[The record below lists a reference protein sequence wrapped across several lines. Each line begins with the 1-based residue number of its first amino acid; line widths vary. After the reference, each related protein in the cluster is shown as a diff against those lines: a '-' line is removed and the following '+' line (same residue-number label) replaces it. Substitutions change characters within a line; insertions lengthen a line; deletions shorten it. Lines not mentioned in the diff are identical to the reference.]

1 MAESILKLR
10 VESSEYDNKIKRAA
24 EGLQRYADGCRK
36 AGGTLTQL
44 DDGVLEF
51 TRSLGQMETVSK
63 SAKGSI
69 AEMTKTFTDLSVIYN
84 KLTDEEKN
92 APFGQ
97 ALSSSLDQLKGR
109 IQSGNEEIKNIRE
122 SLNGGGSL
130 KDALN
135 QVAGKFGLNVD
146 ILTKYGAV
154 LGATSAAL
162 KVAKD
167 AFMQSE
173 SNIDEWGR
181 TIKGAEGAY
190 DIFLQTLNNG
200 NWSNFFSNLS
210 QAITGARDLYDAF
223 DRLNSIKA
231 NNAVAIAM
239 VQAEIQQL
247 RVLKQQGQNVDDKI
261 KDATKRLASLQSQS
275 ANAGINAGRGQV
287 VNTLRNGVNSIGG
300 ATINNATL
308 NRVADNISKQGQ
320 AYFDYM
326 KRRAA
331 DLEKRGMV
339 TKTQTI
345 NDSQGG
351 TYERQY
357 KVFDINALSKEQQK
371 QYAIAKTVTER
382 ETEIQKGLSVWSQ
395 SVQEQ
400 AAATREQFRD
410 NRYALQGSGGKGG
423 SGDHITIKT
432 EEQLNNEQIN
442 KLTQEY
448 IKATDDRRKA
458 IEAEIKGLQ
467 QRNEEIKKLTDIA
480 QGKVAPE
487 GSLNAL
493 NEELKKLQTERGKL
507 TDPIDIE
514 IQDQQIKEVQ
524 DEIDRLNGKKVTV
537 DIEANIPDLR
547 TPFERLQ
554 DSIKLELSA
563 KNIDVDKNA
572 LKSLTEVVTKYD
584 IQTGAVDMSKV
595 MAQTEQLTQA
605 GMSAGEAY
613 SKALENAIAQTI
625 DLSTIQQ
632 RIGDEIDI
640 PDETWQALQ
649 DQINEKLAEL
659 NIKPIK
665 IDFSTG
671 NIKKQSKEMS
681 KDWNAA
687 AQAVQAVGSAMAS
700 IEDPATKVVGTIA
713 QAIASIA
720 LGYATATTQAATLG
734 PWAWVAFAAT
744 GMAQMV
750 SMISAIHSA
759 TGYAQGGMI
768 KGNSYSGDN
777 IGGLV
782 DGSQLVGLNAGEVV
796 LNASQQSM
804 LANNL
809 QGGGGGKMEIVGVL
823 TGENVVLMADRW
835 GRRTGRGELLFGKN
849 L

>member
-10 VESSEYDNKIKRAA
+10 VESSEYENKITRAA

-63 SAKGSI
+63 SARGSVN
-69 AEMTKTFTDLSVIYN
+69 EMTKAFTELSVQYN

-97 ALSSSLDQLKGR
+97 AMKSSLDELRGR
-109 IQSGNEEIKNIRE
+109 IQSGNAEIKNISE
-122 SLNGGGSL
+122 SLNGGGGL

-135 QVAGKFGLNVD
+135 QVAGKFGLNVEM
-146 ILTKYGAV
+146 LTKYGAA
-154 LGATSAAL
+154 LGAVSAAL

-190 DIFLQTLNNG
+190 DIYLQTLNNG

-261 KDATKRLASLQSQS
+261 KDATKLLASLQAQS
-275 ANAGINAGRGQV
+275 ANAGINAGKNQV

-320 AYFDYM
+320 AYFDFM

-331 DLEKRGMV
+331 DLEKKGMV
-339 TKTQTI
+339 TRTQTI

-371 QYAIAKTVTER
+371 QYAIAKVVTER
-382 ETEIQKGLSVWSQ
+382 ETEIQKGLTVWSQ
-395 SVQEQ
+395 AVNEQ
-400 AAATREQFRD
+400 TASTREQFRD
-410 NRYALQGSGGKGG
+410 NRYALQGSGGSGSKGG
-423 SGDHITIKT
+423 KVTEIPISGSIDEQTAKVQELQKAWRAAADDDSRTKIKAQLDEAQKVLDLMTGKKITI
-432 EEQLNNEQIN
+432 E
-442 KLTQEY
+442 
-448 IKATDDRRKA
+448 
-458 IEAEIKGLQ
+458 
-467 QRNEEIKKLTDIA
+467 
-480 QGKVAPE
+480 APE
-487 GSLNAL
+487 GSLKAL
-493 NEELKKLQTERGKL
+493 NDELKKLQEARQLL
-507 TDPIDIE
+507 TDPIEIE

-524 DEIDRLNGKKVTV
+524 DEIDRLNGKKVEV
-537 DIEANIPDLR
+537 E
-547 TPFERLQ
+547 
-554 DSIKLELSA
+554 LEVNGLS
-563 KNIDVDKNA
+563 
-572 LKSLTEVVTKYD
+572 SF
-584 IQTGAVDMSKV
+584 
-595 MAQTEQLTQA
+595 EQLQQSLKIKIAEQNMEVDTNTLQTLMKTA
-605 GMSAGEAY
+605 IENGMDSLNPDFASLQEKMREGM
-613 SKALENAIAQTI
+613 N
-625 DLSTIQQ
+625 
-632 RIGDEIDI
+632 I

-659 NIKPIK
+659 DIEPIK

-681 KDWNAA
+681 KDWKDAA
-687 AQAVQAVGSAMAS
+687 SAIQSVGSAMAS
-700 IEDPATKVVGTIA
+700 IEDPAAKVVGTVA
-713 QAIASIA
+713 QAIATMA
-720 LGYATATTQAATLG
+720 LSYAQASSAAAANPANAG
-734 PWAWVAFAAT
+734 WGWIAFAAT
-744 GMAQMV
+744 GLATMLSSIA
-750 SMISAIHSA
+750 AIHSA

-809 QGGGGGKMEIVGVL
+809 QGSGGGKMEIVGVL

>member
-10 VESSEYDNKIKRAA
+10 VESSEYENKIKRAA

-63 SAKGSI
+63 SARGSVN
-69 AEMTKTFTDLSVIYN
+69 EMTKAFTELSVQYN

-97 ALSSSLDQLKGR
+97 ALKSSLDELRGR
-109 IQSGNEEIKNIRE
+109 IQSGNAEIKNISE
-122 SLNGGGSL
+122 SLNGGGGL

-135 QVAGKFGLNVD
+135 QVAGKFGLNVEM
-146 ILTKYGAV
+146 LTKYGAA
-154 LGATSAAL
+154 LGAVSAAL

-261 KDATKRLASLQSQS
+261 KDATKRLASLQAQS
-275 ANAGINAGRGQV
+275 ANAGINAGKNQV

-320 AYFDYM
+320 AYFDFM

-331 DLEKRGMV
+331 DLEKKGMV
-339 TKTQTI
+339 TRTQTI

-371 QYAIAKTVTER
+371 QYAIAKVVTER
-382 ETEIQKGLSVWSQ
+382 ETEIQKGLTVWSQ
-395 SVQEQ
+395 AVNEQ
-400 AAATREQFRD
+400 TASTREQFRD
-410 NRYALQGSGGKGG
+410 NRYALQGSGGSGSKGG
-423 SGDHITIKT
+423 KVTEIPISGSIDEQTAKVQELQKAWRAAADDDSRTKIKAQLDEAQKVLDLMTGKKITI
-432 EEQLNNEQIN
+432 E
-442 KLTQEY
+442 
-448 IKATDDRRKA
+448 
-458 IEAEIKGLQ
+458 
-467 QRNEEIKKLTDIA
+467 
-480 QGKVAPE
+480 APE
-487 GSLNAL
+487 GSLKAL
-493 NEELKKLQTERGKL
+493 NDELKKLQEARQLL
-507 TDPIDIE
+507 TDPIEIE

-524 DEIDRLNGKKVTV
+524 DEIDRLNGKKVEV
-537 DIEANIPDLR
+537 E
-547 TPFERLQ
+547 
-554 DSIKLELSA
+554 LEVNGLS
-563 KNIDVDKNA
+563 
-572 LKSLTEVVTKYD
+572 SF
-584 IQTGAVDMSKV
+584 
-595 MAQTEQLTQA
+595 EQLQQSLKIKIAEQNMEVDTNTLQTLMKTA
-605 GMSAGEAY
+605 IENGMDSLNPDFASLQEKMREGM
-613 SKALENAIAQTI
+613 N
-625 DLSTIQQ
+625 
-632 RIGDEIDI
+632 I

-659 NIKPIK
+659 DIEPIK

-681 KDWNAA
+681 KDWKDAA
-687 AQAVQAVGSAMAS
+687 SAIQSVGSAMAS
-700 IEDPATKVVGTIA
+700 IEDPAAKVVGTVA
-713 QAIASIA
+713 QAIATMA
-720 LGYATATTQAATLG
+720 LSYAQASSAAAANPANAG
-734 PWAWVAFAAT
+734 WGWIAFAAT
-744 GMAQMV
+744 GLATMLSSIA
-750 SMISAIHSA
+750 AIHSA

-809 QGGGGGKMEIVGVL
+809 QGSGGGKMEIVGVL

>member
-10 VESSEYDNKIKRAA
+10 VESSEYENKIKRAA

-63 SAKGSI
+63 SARGSVN
-69 AEMTKTFTDLSVIYN
+69 EMTKAFTELSVQYN

-97 ALSSSLDQLKGR
+97 ALKSSLDELRGR

-135 QVAGKFGLNVD
+135 QVAGKFGLNVEM
-146 ILTKYGAV
+146 LTKYGAA
-154 LGATSAAL
+154 LGAVSAAL

-261 KDATKRLASLQSQS
+261 KDATKRLASLQAQS
-275 ANAGINAGRGQV
+275 ANAGINAGKNQV

-320 AYFDYM
+320 AYFDFM

-331 DLEKRGMV
+331 DLEKKGMV
-339 TKTQTI
+339 TRTQTI

-371 QYAIAKTVTER
+371 QYAIAKVVTER
-382 ETEIQKGLSVWSQ
+382 ETEIQKGLTVWSQ
-395 SVQEQ
+395 AVNEQ
-400 AAATREQFRD
+400 TASTREQFRD
-410 NRYALQGSGGKGG
+410 NRYALQGSGGSGSKGG
-423 SGDHITIKT
+423 KVTEIPISGSIDEQTAKVQELQKAWRAAADDDSRTKIKAQLDEAQKVLDLMTGKKITI
-432 EEQLNNEQIN
+432 E
-442 KLTQEY
+442 
-448 IKATDDRRKA
+448 
-458 IEAEIKGLQ
+458 
-467 QRNEEIKKLTDIA
+467 
-480 QGKVAPE
+480 APE
-487 GSLNAL
+487 GSLKAL
-493 NEELKKLQTERGKL
+493 NDELKKLQEARQLL
-507 TDPIDIE
+507 TDPIEIE

-524 DEIDRLNGKKVTV
+524 DEIDRLNGKKVEV
-537 DIEANIPDLR
+537 E
-547 TPFERLQ
+547 
-554 DSIKLELSA
+554 LEVNGLS
-563 KNIDVDKNA
+563 
-572 LKSLTEVVTKYD
+572 SF
-584 IQTGAVDMSKV
+584 
-595 MAQTEQLTQA
+595 EQLQQSLKIKIAEQNMEVDTNTLQTLMKTA
-605 GMSAGEAY
+605 IENGMDSLNPDFASLQEKMREGM
-613 SKALENAIAQTI
+613 N
-625 DLSTIQQ
+625 
-632 RIGDEIDI
+632 I

-659 NIKPIK
+659 DIEPIK

-681 KDWNAA
+681 KDWKDAA
-687 AQAVQAVGSAMAS
+687 SAIQSVGSAMAS
-700 IEDPATKVVGTIA
+700 IEDPAAKVVGTVA
-713 QAIASIA
+713 QAIATMA
-720 LGYATATTQAATLG
+720 LSYAQASSAAAANPANAG
-734 PWAWVAFAAT
+734 WGWIAFAAT
-744 GMAQMV
+744 GLATMLSSIA
-750 SMISAIHSA
+750 AIHSA

-809 QGGGGGKMEIVGVL
+809 QGSGGGKMEIVGVL